1 MDRPNSASSS
11 IGLRKKTAIL
21 RFLTIARSLRQSLSL
36 AEFFLAVRQSLFRN
50 DPILVYMREL
60 ERTGPEE
67 QGLWAHV
74 KAEKGR
80 LEELDAIASDLARPP
95 WEFMCHRC
103 DGVSDFFMVK
113 NGGVVQ
119 HISWIYYRRD
129 PNRTVRLGKG
139 DAEVKYA
146 LTLPAFR
153 GKGLYPATL
162 NSIASFLA
170 RQSFSRLFVS
180 VHHHNSSSIS
190 GIEKA
195 GFRRVGETRLRKMFG
210 IQISRPF
217 TLSGGA
223 G

>member
-1 MDRPNSASSS
+1 MKELDRTEPKERGGWANIKADR
-11 IGLRKKTAIL
+11 G
-21 RFLTIARSLRQSLSL
+21 SL
-36 AEFFLAVRQSLFRN
+36 
-50 DPILVYMREL
+50 DEL
-60 ERTGPEE
+60 E
-67 QGLWAHV
+67 
-74 KAEKGR
+74 
-80 LEELDAIASDLARPP
+80 AIASDLAALP
-95 WEFMCHRC
+95 WEFMCHRY
-103 DGVSDFFMVK
+103 DGVRDFFVVK
-113 NGGVVQ
+113 SAGVVQ
-119 HISWIYYRRD
+119 HISWIYYRGD
-129 PNRTVRLGKG
+129 PNRILHLEMG

-170 RQSFSRLFVS
+170 KRSFSRLFVS
-180 VHHHNSSSIS
+180 VHHHNASSIS

-217 TLSGGA
+217 TLSRGA